1 MCCTMK
7 NGIRW
12 GEKLK
17 LSNKRGGGL
26 HIALVR
32 RNDEHFINEP
42 QVGNAPK
49 KLRFEGKPRAQRSA
63 RRARMQSEWRYALEL
78 AVDNERDVRKK
89 KIYERY
95 LLDIQRTMS
104 K

>member
-32 RNDEHFINEP
+32 RGDEHFVNEP
-42 QVGNAPK
+42 HVGNAPK

-63 RRARMQSEWRYALEL
+63 RRVCKGPRGNPVAS
-78 AVDNERDVRKK
+78 
-89 KIYERY
+89 
-95 LLDIQRTMS
+95 S

>member
-1 MCCTMK
+1 MK

-42 QVGNAPK
+42 QVGGGNP
-49 KLRFEGKPRAQRSA
+49 
-63 RRARMQSEWRYALEL
+63 
-78 AVDNERDVRKK
+78 VDKK
-89 KIYERY
+89 KG
-95 LLDIQRTMS
+95 LDPS
-104 K
+104 V